1 MTTVE
6 LIKKVR
12 QLINE
17 NESDADVTLLTD
29 DTRNLDEHIT
39 RLLPEAVLMVQT
51 NARQGAV
58 NPRMATVQR
67 NEIVAVEE
75 GVGEVPLPEDFVKLL
90 SFKMNGWQRS
100 CVLLY
105 PAASQV
111 AQMQSSPYT
120 RGGVSRPVCVEK
132 IAASGRS
139 LLYYSLPSGIVPEVE
154 HLLYEARF
162 AAEEGL
168 AGGNDA
174 LVTAVA
180 YQCAALLYMV
190 FERRDNAALMQSI
203 AATLCGNI
211 GEEKG
216 GR

>member
-17 NESDADVTLLTD
+17 SESDADVTLLTD
-29 DTRNLDEHIT
+29 DTRSLDEHIT

-51 NARQGAV
+51 NARRGAV
-58 NPRMATVQR
+58 NPRSAVVSQ
-67 NEIVAVEE
+67 NEIATVEE

-90 SFKMNGWQRS
+90 SFKIKGWQRP
-100 CVLLY
+100 CTLLY

-132 IAASGRS
+132 ITASGRS
-139 LLYYSLPSGIVPEVE
+139 LLCYSLPSGTVPKVE

-162 AAEEGL
+162 DAGEGVI
-168 AGGNDA
+168 GGDDA
-174 LVTAVA
+174 LATAVA
-180 YQCAALLYMV
+180 YQCTALLYMV
-190 FERRDNAALMQSI
+190 FERRDNAALMQSM

-216 GR
+216 DR